1 MNPLINEISQNLP
14 QSSDFGVG
22 GIEYN
27 KWESEIESLK
37 KIPEE
42 YKHNYTGNFLGAG
55 AIIAGVVLF
64 GMIGG
69 LSLLLIF
76 FGFGFL
82 VYGGEK
88 KYTIEYAEIL
98 SKIRELESK
107 KSNIDSKYRS
117 AKRGKREYID
127 EVLNQYKDAYLY
139 RKRSDSYG
147 FAENLQ
153 IYSDASEHF
162 SDGIYLDDYFNDHL
176 KYVRSRD
183 IKVSPYKHPMQQ
195 NLNKSE
201 VTNDIA
207 SVQSSQIT
215 SAVKQSSITAKD
227 LELVLENIAIN
238 MPPQQVGKQINNGN
252 NFSSFDTQNQEK
264 LNMVIGD
271 IGEEAVANYEKKQFQ
286 KSGRNYLAERVE
298 IVSKT
303 IGDGLGY
310 DVLSFDQ
317 YGNEKFIEVKTTRSD
332 SPTAN
337 FSFTR
342 GELNF
347 LTRNPDTAFVY
358 CVFGVNQNNPRLKIY
373 PAKQFLNKSFEPV
386 EYRASV

>member
-14 QSSDFGVG
+14 QPSDFGVG
-22 GIEYN
+22 NSEYKAWENKIE
-27 KWESEIESLK
+27 KLK
-37 KIPEE
+37 QIPEQ
-42 YKHNYTGNFLGAG
+42 YSYVRNFLGA
-55 AIIAGVVLF
+55 AAF
-64 GMIGG
+64 IGG
-69 LSLLLIF
+69 LFLIDLSEISF
-76 FGFGFL
+76 LFILFGFG
-82 VYGGEK
+82 VMIWGRSH
-88 KYTIEYAEIL
+88 TSEYEGVR
-98 SKIRELESK
+98 SEIRELESK
-107 KSNIDSKYRS
+107 KYTVDSKYRS

-127 EVLNQYKDAYLY
+127 EVLNQYKDTYLY

-147 FAENLQ
+147 FAEKLQ

-162 SDGIYLDDYFNDHL
+162 SDGDYLDYFNDHR
-176 KYVRSRD
+176 KYVGSRD
-183 IKVSPYKHPMQQ
+183 IKVTPYKRPAQR
-195 NLNKSE
+195 NLNKSD

-207 SVQSSQIT
+207 SVQSSQT
-215 SAVKQSSITAKD
+215 TGVVKQNSITAED
-227 LELVLENIAIN
+227 LELVLENIASN

-252 NFSSFDTQNQEK
+252 NFSSSGTQNQEK

-286 KSGRNYLAERVE
+286 KSGRNHLAERVE

-332 SPTAN
+332 NPTAN

-386 EYRASV
+386 EYRASLI

>member
-1 MNPLINEISQNLP
+1 MNPLISEISRNLP
-14 QSSDFGVG
+14 QPSDFGVG

-27 KWESEIESLK
+27 KWENEIESLK

-42 YKHNYTGNFLGAG
+42 YKYNYTGNFLGAG
-55 AIIAGVVLF
+55 AVIAGLALF
-64 GMIGG
+64 GLIGG
-69 LSLLLIF
+69 FSVLLIF
-76 FGFGFL
+76 FGFVFL
-82 VYGGEK
+82 VHGAER
-88 KYTIEYAEIL
+88 KYTIEYAEIRN
-98 SKIRELESK
+98 KIRELESK
-107 KSNIDSKYRS
+107 KYTVDSKYRS

-127 EVLNQYKDAYLY
+127 GILNQYKDTYLY

-147 FAENLQ
+147 FAEKLQ

-162 SDGIYLDDYFNDHL
+162 SDGVYLDDYFNDHL

-183 IKVSPYKHPMQQ
+183 IKVTPYKRPAQR

-201 VTNDIA
+201 VTNDRA
-207 SVQSSQIT
+207 SVQSSQAA
-215 SAVKQSSITAKD
+215 SVVNQNSITAED
-227 LELVLENIAIN
+227 LELVLENIAIDI
-238 MPPQQVGKQINNGN
+238 PLQQVGKQINNGN
-252 NFSSFDTQNQEK
+252 NFSSSGTQNQEK

-271 IGEEAVANYEKKQFQ
+271 IGEEVVANYEKKQFQ
-286 KSGRNYLAERVE
+286 KNGRNYLAERVE